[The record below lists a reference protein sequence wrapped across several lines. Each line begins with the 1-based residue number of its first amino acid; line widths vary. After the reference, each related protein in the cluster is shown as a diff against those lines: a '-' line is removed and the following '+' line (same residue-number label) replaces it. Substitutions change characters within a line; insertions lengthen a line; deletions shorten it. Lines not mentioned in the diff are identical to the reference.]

1 MVRPIHAGERF
12 APSTGRRPVPM
23 SAQRGAVVAISGG
36 IGGAKLVL
44 GLSRIIRPEDL
55 VVIVNTA
62 DDFEHLGLAIS
73 PDLDTVMYTLA
84 GLDDPQRGWGRRD
97 ESWNFMSALAALG
110 GETWF
115 ALGDADLAT
124 HIERTRRLRAGE
136 TLSSITAD
144 FCRRLG
150 IATRIVPM
158 SDDKVRTR
166 LETDRGLLEFQDYF
180 VRQRCTPVVLKV
192 VYAGATDA
200 RAHPDAVAALQ
211 DSRLRAVVI
220 CPSNPLLSI
229 EPVLSLSGIRDAL
242 ARRAAP
248 VIAVSPII
256 GGRAVKGPTAKM
268 MAELG
273 LPVTA
278 AAVARHYGQL
288 LDGYVLDH
296 TDASDNIELKIPV
309 VPTNTL
315 MLSLEDREALART
328 VLAHADRVAKAA
340 D

>member
-1 MVRPIHAGERF
+1 
-12 APSTGRRPVPM
+12 M

-44 GLSRIIRPEDL
+44 GLSRILRPEDL

-136 TLSSITAD
+136 TLSNITAD
-144 FCRRLG
+144 FCRCLG
-150 IATRIVPM
+150 ITTRIVPM

-166 LETDRGLLEFQDYF
+166 LETGRGLLEFQDYF

-229 EPVLSLSGIRDAL
+229 

-278 AAVARHYGQL
+278 VAVARHYGQL

-328 VLAHADRVAKAA
+328 VLAHADRVAKAVG
-340 D
+340 

>member
-1 MVRPIHAGERF
+1 
-12 APSTGRRPVPM
+12 
-23 SAQRGAVVAISGG
+23 
-36 IGGAKLVL
+36 
-44 GLSRIIRPEDL
+44 
-55 VVIVNTA
+55 
-62 DDFEHLGLAIS
+62 
-73 PDLDTVMYTLA
+73 
-84 GLDDPQRGWGRRD
+84 
-97 ESWNFMSALAALG
+97 
-110 GETWF
+110 
-115 ALGDADLAT
+115 
-124 HIERTRRLRAGE
+124 
-136 TLSSITAD
+136 
-144 FCRRLG
+144 
-150 IATRIVPM
+150 M
-158 SDDKVRTR
+158 SDDTVRTR

-278 AAVARHYGQL
+278 VAVARHYGQL

>member
-1 MVRPIHAGERF
+1 
-12 APSTGRRPVPM
+12 M

-44 GLSRIIRPEDL
+44 GLSRIMRPEDL

-97 ESWNFMSALAALG
+97 ESWKLMSALAALG

-136 TLSSITAD
+136 TLSNITAD

-150 IATRIVPM
+150 ITTRIVPM

-180 VRQRCTPVVLKV
+180 VRQRCAPVVLKV

-211 DSRLRAVVI
+211 DFATASRGD
-220 CPSNPLLSI
+220 
-229 EPVLSLSGIRDAL
+229 LSLQSAVEHRTGAFLIRHPGGPCPARSSGYCS
-242 ARRAAP
+242 
-248 VIAVSPII
+248 VSHHRWPCS
-256 GGRAVKGPTAKM
+256 KGSNR
-268 MAELG
+268 ED
-273 LPVTA
+273 
-278 AAVARHYGQL
+278 
-288 LDGYVLDH
+288 DG
-296 TDASDNIELKIPV
+296 
-309 VPTNTL
+309 
-315 MLSLEDREALART
+315 
-328 VLAHADRVAKAA
+328 
-340 D
+340 